1 MKLLDLPNEVIIC
14 EVGPRDGLQN
24 EKKILTVTQ
33 KVELIERVAF
43 AGIRV
48 IEIGSFVHPKA
59 VPAMADTDEV
69 ALRISRHDEVEY
81 RALVLNKKGMERALA
96 AGVTKVKLTVSAS
109 PTHSR
114 ENSNKSPEEVVRNFS
129 ECAEFARDRGLTI
142 SAAVAT
148 AFGYYAEGTIGLE
161 MIIPLVDFFLS
172 IGVRELSMS
181 DSTGLANPK
190 QVYEY
195 MSFLKKHYPEIDWTL
210 HAHDTRGMAM
220 ANIFAAMQAGIK
232 RFDSSF
238 AGIGGCPFAP
248 GASGNIATEDA
259 VHMFHEMGIKTGVD
273 LEQMLGIARTVQKL
287 VGHTTDSSMLKASEC
302 RMRKNC

>member
-1 MKLLDLPNEVIIC
+1 MKRLDLPNEVLIC

-33 KVELIERVAF
+33 RVELIERVAD
-43 AGIRV
+43 AGVRI

-59 VPAMADTDEV
+59 VPAMAGTDEV
-69 ALRISRHDEVEY
+69 ALRIKRREGVEY
-81 RALVLNKKGMERALA
+81 RALVLNKRGMERALT

-109 PTHSR
+109 PTHSK
-114 ENSNKSPEEVVRNFS
+114 ENSNKSPEEVVRSFS
-129 ECAEFARDRGLTI
+129 ECAEFARDSGLTMSGAI
-142 SAAVAT
+142 AT

-161 MIIPLVDFFLS
+161 LITPLVEKFIS
-172 IGVRELSMS
+172 IGIQELSMS

-195 MSFLKKHYPEIDWTL
+195 MSFLKEQYPDVDWTL
-210 HAHDTRGMAM
+210 HVHNTRGLAM
-220 ANIFAAMQAGIK
+220 ANILAAVQAGVK

-248 GASGNIATEDA
+248 GASGNIATED
-259 VHMFHEMGIKTGVD
+259 VVYMFQEMNIKTGIN
-273 LEQMLGIARTVQKL
+273 LGQTLAIARTVQEL
-287 VGHTTDSSMLKASEC
+287 IGYTTDSAML
-302 RMRKNC
+302 RVTNL